1 MTDSVG
7 RHRHKYELGEEQL
20 ERSPAE
26 RALQALSDSRLS
38 VSQQHVLAAKR
49 TNPIPGFIKH
59 LVKSPITTWSK
70 VLIMQLYSALVWP

>member
-26 RALQALSDSRLS
+26 RALQVLSDSRLS

-49 TNPIPGFIKH
+49 TNPISGCIKD
-59 LVKSPITTWSK
+59 SITTWSK
-70 VLIMQLYSALVWP
+70 ALIIQLYSALVWP